1 MPWTIRRTVPS
12 GTRWSWWIA
21 PTVPTRCRSS
31 GPGSLLAL
39 ALRHEGQ
46 KPIAAHDVV
55 DELDGARP
63 PHGERHRRQRE
74 HDGVPERQDRER
86 VGNDEVRGTGA
97 GLRRHQRASARLGSV
112 MRSRP

>member
-1 MPWTIRRTVPS
+1 MKLVDRAHRPDAVQVLGAGVGR
-12 GTRWSWWIA
+12 G
-21 PTVPTRCRSS
+21 
-31 GPGSLLAL
+31 LAF
-39 ALRHEGQ
+39 RHEGQ

-63 PHGERHRRQRE
+63 PHREGHRRQRE

-86 VGNDEVRGTGA
+86 VGNDEVRGTA
-97 GLRRHQRASARLGSV
+97 GLGRHQRASARLGSV